1 MPRPAFLL
9 ALTLLVI
16 GGSVSASDW
25 PQWRGPQ
32 RNGQSDE
39 KLASHD
45 WSAQPPQLLW
55 TVEGFGAGYSSV
67 AVAEGVLY
75 TLGNTDEGQVVL
87 AASADTGEIRWKKA
101 VTDSKP
107 AHSYEGSRCTPT
119 VVGDLL
125 YVITS
130 DGSIA
135 CLKTENGELVWQRK
149 FSDWQGK
156 MMSGWGFSESPL
168 VDGERVLCTPGG
180 NDALVVCLNRLTG
193 ADIWACKGTFEGDAG
208 KDGAGYSSIV
218 TSEALGIPQ
227 YVQLTGRGLIGIN
240 AADGRQ
246 LWSYNRVA
254 NGVANI
260 PTPLIDGNFV
270 FASTSYKTGAALVE
284 LKKNGDQIVA
294 EEKYFLEGNVFNN
307 HHGGM
312 ILKDGYVYAG
322 HQQNEGFP
330 TCVKMSTGDIVWGGK
345 LRGPGSGSAAILHI
359 DGHLIFRYQNGVVA
373 LIEATPDEYRLKGS
387 FKPDYQEGASW
398 AHPVVVNGRLYLR
411 EQNKLMCYQVGK

>member
-1 MPRPAFLL
+1 
-9 ALTLLVI
+9 
-16 GGSVSASDW
+16 
-25 PQWRGPQ
+25 
-32 RNGQSDE
+32 
-39 KLASHD
+39 
-45 WSAQPPQLLW
+45 
-55 TVEGFGAGYSSV
+55 
-67 AVAEGVLY
+67 
-75 TLGNTDEGQVVL
+75 
-87 AASADTGEIRWKKA
+87 
-101 VTDSKP
+101 
-107 AHSYEGSRCTPT
+107 
-119 VVGDLL
+119 
-125 YVITS
+125 
-130 DGSIA
+130 
-135 CLKTENGELVWQRK
+135 
-149 FSDWQGK
+149 
-156 MMSGWGFSESPL
+156 
-168 VDGERVLCTPGG
+168 
-180 NDALVVCLNRLTG
+180 
-193 ADIWACKGTFEGDAG
+193 
-208 KDGAGYSSIV
+208 
-218 TSEALGIPQ
+218 
-227 YVQLTGRGLIGIN
+227 LIGIN

-260 PTPLIDGNFV
+260 PTPLIDSNFV

-312 ILKDGYVYAG
+312 ILQDGYVYAG

-373 LIEATPDEYRLKGS
+373 LIEATPEEYRLKGS